1 MYTGD
6 SLRGQNKHRRKEA
19 SMTEKRTRAQL
30 EVRVAELEG
39 IVESMAQFSKQVAL
53 AEKRG
58 VKVLDIGLRID
69 QLRPLVECAEEIRGR
84 EE

>member
-1 MYTGD
+1 
-6 SLRGQNKHRRKEA
+6 
-19 SMTEKRTRAQL
+19 MTEKRTRAQL

-39 IVESMAQFSKQVAL
+39 IVGPMLQFSKQVAL

-69 QLRPLVECAEEIRGR
+69 QLRRLVECAEEIRGR
-84 EE
+84 DDIAYLPV

>member
-1 MYTGD
+1 
-6 SLRGQNKHRRKEA
+6 
-19 SMTEKRTRAQL
+19 MTEKRTRVEL
-30 EVRVAELEG
+30 GMRVAELEG
-39 IVESMAQFSKQVAL
+39 IVGPMAQFSKQVAL

-84 EE
+84 EAEGAND